1 MREGRRRTQALTIA
15 ICDALMLLFAMQL
28 TWWLRFDL
36 NDWLHSKYQW
46 NPFGDWSWTP
56 GQPYLLAIFVTLPL
70 FWLILRE
77 MNLYSDPEDG
87 AGEFFRICAAAMVAS
102 VLLAAIS
109 FYVKLKNE
117 DRQFQYSRGY
127 SALFLPCSIMCLT
140 LGRIAYRHIL
150 RSLSRHGVGQHRVLF
165 VGAGPIAIE
174 LAKAMSIRGANIV
187 VGTLSPLYQK
197 GCERGNLPVVEASP
211 PVALPIMN
219 SMNALPVEAQDD
231 SGAALAVLGTIDDL
245 VTVAES
251 QNIDEVIVAVPEAPP
266 ELLKRLA
273 EDCYRAHVRFRMV
286 PDVYEM
292 LLDHMDL
299 SLVGDIPLL
308 GMRGSRIEGIN
319 FLSKRLFDI
328 LVSFLLLSILAPT
341 LFLVAVVGIKMTDP
355 GPIFYY
361 QERIGYRRKK
371 FRFWKFRSMRVGADS
386 GGGVESHKNYLKK
399 YIAGAADGSKDARG
413 RTIYKITQDPRV
425 TPFGGFLRQF
435 SIDELPQLWNVLKG
449 DMSLIGPRPP
459 IAYEV
464 ENYRPIHL
472 RRFEVLPGIS
482 GLWQVSGR
490 NQLTFE
496 EMVKLDLYYIENWSL
511 ELDLRILFKTVSVV
525 LFQRAH

>member
-1 MREGRRRTQALTIA
+1 MRTQAVSLA
-15 ICDALMLLFAMQL
+15 LCDALMVVCAMQAS
-28 TWWLRFDL
+28 WWMRFDV
-36 NDWLHSKYQW
+36 NNWLSANYQW
-46 NPFGDWSWTP
+46 CPFETGWTP
-56 GQPYLLAIFVTLPL
+56 GQPYVLAMFVTLPI

-77 MNLYSDPEDG
+77 MNLYSEPENG
-87 AGEFFRICAAAMVAS
+87 TGEIFRLSATALVAS

-109 FYVKLKNE
+109 FYIRVKHE
-117 DRQFQYSRGY
+117 DKQFQYSRGY
-127 SALFLPCSIMCLT
+127 SGLFLVSSVVFLAT
-140 LGRIAYRHIL
+140 GRSVYRLAL
-150 RSLSRHGVGQHRVLF
+150 RMLSRRGIGQNRLLF
-165 VGAGPIAIE
+165 VGSGALAEE
-174 LAKAMSIRGANIV
+174 LAKSLNERGVNV
-187 VGTLSPLYQK
+187 VIGTLQKSQSETIQPDGTHFQHGSIFPLK
-197 GCERGNLPVVEASP
+197 ALGPPDELVE
-211 PVALPIMN
+211 L
-219 SMNALPVEAQDD
+219 
-231 SGAALAVLGTIDDL
+231 AARHAC
-245 VTVAES
+245 
-251 QNIDEVIVAVPEAPP
+251 DEVIVAMPDAPQDM
-266 ELLKRLA
+266 LKKLA

-319 FLSKRLFDI
+319 FLCKRLFDI
-328 LVSFLLLSILAPT
+328 FVSSLLLVVLIPFVFLPT
-341 LFLVAVVGIKMTDP
+341 AICIAFFNP
-355 GPIFYY
+355 GPVFYF
-361 QERIGYRRKK
+361 QERIGYRRRK
-371 FRFWKFRSMRVGADS
+371 FRFWKFRSMKVDADS
-386 GGGVESHKNYLKK
+386 VTNAEMHKKYLKK
-399 YIAGAADGSKDARG
+399 YIAGAAEGVRDSHG
-413 RTIYKITQDPRV
+413 RTIYKITHDPRV
-425 TPFGGFLRQF
+425 TPFGRFLRQF

-490 NQLTFE
+490 NRLTFE

-511 ELDLRILFKTVSVV
+511 ELDLRILFKTISVV